1 MRGGTVAGSIGDRL
15 RDRRAAMFVGREPEL
30 AAVRRLLAADA
41 ELRLLHVWGPGGIG
55 KTELL
60 HAAAREA
67 EGQGWQVARI
77 DARDRAWTA
86 ATLAAELER
95 ATRAT
100 PALVLLDHFEAIA
113 HLDVVLRAECVPKL
127 PDSARVIVAGR
138 IRPASAWREDPAWWS
153 LAEAV
158 LIRPMGL
165 DDRRRLLEL
174 RGVDETHARRA
185 AVAIPGHPL
194 TLALFSHA
202 LASGGGTD
210 VRFDKD
216 PVVVDALVGRLLAIL
231 SPSARE
237 LIEAAALAYPV
248 NERVLRHMLERDV
261 SQGDVAEL
269 SHAGL
274 LERDG
279 EAFEIHDLVRT
290 AVRADL
296 SVRDVR
302 RRARLLHR
310 LAAHTL
316 DRDPAVGLPDSAE
329 WARAVAHLMSQAQYV
344 PLDLRGE
351 LYIAPMWPEAWP
363 EVAAMVERQEGP
375 ESLAALRFWRDA
387 GTEMLIVTSDEGAV
401 LGFMSILALDHVS
414 LQQAERDPGVPPLW
428 RRWHDT
434 GVLSSGRAYYVR
446 HWMAAEGHQV
456 ASPVQATVF
465 MRITEMLA
473 RRDIAGMAQAFRE
486 AEWIRAF
493 VTDFS
498 PQLVPGTGFCC
509 DGVDHICLVD
519 TYRERTA
526 RESLRQQ
533 LAYIDGH
540 WAALAAG
547 TAAEASALAAGISRE
562 DFEAWVK
569 EALRA
574 CDRLDVLASCALR
587 SSPWAI
593 RRISAGSATAAAA
606 RLRDLLRAES
616 RRLFASP
623 RDDILDR
630 VLERTYFHPGA
641 KQRAIADEL
650 GLSFGTYRRHL
661 ADATRRLVEA
671 LWEQAR
677 RAGG

>member
-1 MRGGTVAGSIGDRL
+1 
-15 RDRRAAMFVGREPEL
+15 MFVGREPEL

-41 ELRLLHVWGPGGIG
+41 ELRVLQLWGPGGIG

-67 EGQGWQVARI
+67 EGMGCQVARI

-86 ATLAAELER
+86 HTLAAELVR
-95 ATRAT
+95 ASRAT

-113 HLDVVLRAECVPKL
+113 HLDAALRAECLPRL

-138 IRPASAWREDPAWWS
+138 VRPSSAWREDPAWWS

-158 LIRPMGL
+158 LVRPMGI

-174 RGVDETHARRA
+174 RGVDERHARQA

-194 TLALFSHA
+194 TLALFSCA
-202 LASGGGTD
+202 LASDGVTD

-216 PVVVDALVGRLLAIL
+216 PVLIDTLVGRLLANL

-237 LIEAAALAYPV
+237 LIEAAALAYPIE
-248 NERVLRHMLERDV
+248 ERLLRHMLARDV
-261 SQGDVAEL
+261 SQSDVVEL
-269 SHAGL
+269 ARAGL

-279 EAFEIHDLVRT
+279 EAFELHDLVRT

-296 SVRDVR
+296 AVRDVR
-302 RRARLLHR
+302 RRALLLHR
-310 LAAHTL
+310 LAVHTL
-316 DRDPAVGLPDSAE
+316 DHVPIADGPDTVE
-329 WARAVAHLMSQAQYV
+329 WARAVTHLASQAHYI

-351 LYIAPMWPEAWP
+351 LYLAPMWPEAWP

-375 ESLAALRFWRDA
+375 QSVAALRHWRDA
-387 GTEMLIVTSDEGAV
+387 GAEMLVVTSDDGGV
-401 LGFMSILALDHVS
+401 LGFMSVLALEQVS
-414 LQQAERDPGVPPLW
+414 REQAALDAGVLPLW
-428 RRWHDT
+428 RLWHDT
-434 GVLSSGRAYYVR
+434 GVLASGRAYFVR

-456 ASPVQATVF
+456 VSPVQAAVF
-465 MRITEMLA
+465 MRITEMMA
-473 RRDIAGMAQAFRE
+473 RADIVGMAQAFRDV
-486 AEWIRAF
+486 EWLRAF
-493 VTDFS
+493 VTELS
-498 PQLVPGTGFCC
+498 PQLVPETAFRC
-509 DGVDHICLVD
+509 DGIDHVCLVD

-533 LAYIDGH
+533 LAYVNGH
-540 WAALAAG
+540 WAAVAAG
-547 TAAEASALAAGISRE
+547 VEPQGGMKVPAVSRE
-562 DFEAWVK
+562 DFDAWVR
-569 EALRA
+569 EALRS

-587 SSPWAI
+587 SSPWAT
-593 RRISAGSATAAAA
+593 RRISARSATQAAA
-606 RLRDLLRAES
+606 RLRDLLRDEA

-623 RDDILDR
+623 RDEILDR
-630 VLERTYFHPGA
+630 VLEHTYFHPGA

-661 ADATRRLVEA
+661 TDATRRLVDA

-677 RAGG
+677 SAAG